1 LKNVAGADS
10 AVPTIAR
17 KIIVSDERFLI
28 AFGADPANDIGVQDP
43 LLIRFSDKEDILTF
57 TSTPENEAGDLRLGS
72 GSRIITAVETRQ
84 QILVFTE
91 ESLHALQNV
100 GPPFTFGLSQVSDN
114 TTIMGINAAIS
125 VDDVVFWMGKN
136 DFYRYDGRVT
146 KIPCSVKEFV
156 FSDFNS
162 EQKDQVISGVNSSFN
177 EVWWF
182 YPSNDADLNDKY
194 VIYNYQ
200 QDIWYF
206 GNLARTAWMDRGI
219 NDNPI
224 AASGG
229 FLFLHEQGFDDG
241 STNPVSAISAH
252 AESSQMDIEDG
263 DSFSFIRRILP
274 DVSFEQSTANS
285 PAMDLVLKARNFPGT
300 DYGSTETSTV
310 TRSAT
315 VPVEQFT
322 DQAHIRL
329 RGRSVAL
336 RAQSS
341 SLGVKWRLGTPRID
355 IRRDGKR

>member
-1 LKNVAGADS
+1 
-10 AVPTIAR
+10 
-17 KIIVSDERFLI
+17 
-28 AFGADPANDIGVQDP
+28 
-43 LLIRFSDKEDILTF
+43 
-57 TSTPENEAGDLRLGS
+57 
-72 GSRIITAVETRQ
+72 
-84 QILVFTE
+84 
-91 ESLHALQNV
+91 
-100 GPPFTFGLSQVSDN
+100 
-114 TTIMGINAAIS
+114 MGINAAIS

-136 DFYRYDGRVT
+136 DFYRYDGRVA
-146 KIPCSVKEFV
+146 KIPCSVKEYV
-156 FSDFNS
+156 FSDFNNS
-162 EQKDQVISGVNSSFN
+162 QEEQVISGVNSSFN

-182 YPSNDADLNDKY
+182 YPSSSSDLNDRY

-206 GNLARTAWMDRGI
+206 GNLARTAWIDRGV
-219 NDNPI
+219 NANPI

-241 STNPVSAISAH
+241 STTPATAISAH
-252 AESSQMDIEDG
+252 AESSQIDIDDG

-274 DVSFEQSTANS
+274 DVSFEQSTADS
-285 PAMDLVLKARNFPGT
+285 PAMDLVVKARNFPGT
-300 DYGSTETSTV
+300 DYSSTETSTV

-341 SLGVKWRLGTPRID
+341 DLGVKWRLGTPRID
-355 IRRDGKR
+355 IRRDGRR